1 MRASTDVGRQ
11 IRNAF
16 QTAVA
21 IAKYEAKAKNRQ
33 RERSDDKLHLELSD
47 KQFRKVAS
55 IAEQFDEYLNEL
67 HGKNEADLAKKD
79 KTWVDSKD
87 AEGQKDGR
95 KASRDWD
102 RSESRERE
110 RRGKRKWNESLNDS
124 EDSDGSDESEYWSKK
139 KADRRG
145 RRRSRS

>member
-33 RERSDDKLHLELSD
+33 RERPDEKLHLELSD

-67 HGKNEADLAKKD
+67 HGKNDADLAKSD

-87 AEGQKDGR
+87 AAGQKDGR

-102 RSESRERE
+102 RSESEE
-110 RRGKRKWNESLNDS
+110 EEGRRKRKWNESLYDS
-124 EDSDGSDESEYWSKK
+124 EDSDESEHWSKK

-145 RRRSRS
+145 GRRSRS